1 MQFPLLSVCEK
12 LMVVRMSG
20 FFSQRAIEI
29 IASAKI
35 EAAIEAGEFDDLPGF
50 GKPFEFDDT
59 QYDPHWWIRRKVE
72 RENMKKLFR
81 SAPTP
86 LTEFASRFT
95 EKQIDGDSRRGS
107 LPQN

>member
-1 MQFPLLSVCEK
+1 
-12 LMVVRMSG
+12 MSG
-20 FFSQRAIEI
+20 FFSQRAIEL

-35 EAAIEAGEFDDLPGF
+35 EAAIEAGEFDDLSGF

-72 RENMKKLFR
+72 RESMKNLFQ
-81 SAPTP
+81 SAPAP
-86 LTEFASRFT
+86 IAEFASRLS

>member
-1 MQFPLLSVCEK
+1 
-12 LMVVRMSG
+12 MSG
-20 FFSQRAIEI
+20 FFSQRAIEM

-35 EAAIEAGEFDDLPGF
+35 EAAINAGEFDNLSGL

-72 RENMKKLFR
+72 REHMKNLFQP
-81 SAPTP
+81 APTP
-86 LTEFASRFT
+86 LTEFASRYS
-95 EKQIDGDSRRGS
+95 EKQIDGDSRRVS